1 MPETEQ
7 EREICNYVAKYDS
20 ITTAQVMELLDV
32 KQRRARVILKKMV
45 EDYWLKKEGASRNTV
60 YVMNTEWR

>member
-1 MPETEQ
+1 
-7 EREICNYVAKYDS
+7 
-20 ITTAQVMELLDV
+20 MELLDV

-45 EDYWLKKEGASRNTV
+45 ENYWLKKEGASRNTF